1 MTVSPGTVTRVFFG
15 DGSRRGLYPGF
26 DAHVAGSDVP
36 TMLRVHDA
44 AADPS
49 PSRVTIAAEAHP
61 ARSLCAFAEAVGQ
74 WHASR

>member
-1 MTVSPGTVTRVFFG
+1 MFF
-15 DGSRRGLYPGF
+15 SRASGLYPAF

-36 TMLRVHDA
+36 TVFCVHDA

-49 PSRVTIAAEAHP
+49 SPRVSTAVEAHP
-61 ARSLCAFAEAVGQ
+61 ARSLCAFADAVGH